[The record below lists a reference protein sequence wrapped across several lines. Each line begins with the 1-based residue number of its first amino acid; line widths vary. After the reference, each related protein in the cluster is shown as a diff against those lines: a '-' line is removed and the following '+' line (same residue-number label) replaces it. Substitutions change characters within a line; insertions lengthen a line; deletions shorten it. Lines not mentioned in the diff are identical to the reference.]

1 MTPGSPPPS
10 IARCSAP
17 SRSYVLASLR
27 ALHLDR
33 ACAPAVSWQL
43 RRTSHHQDQ
52 LYAGL
57 HTSRGSPSVRRATQ
71 RGLCHLSVLCSS
83 ARKED
88 IACAVWLLTARLL
101 IRIAE
106 AVWACVR
113 SE

>member
-1 MTPGSPPPS
+1 MTPSSPPPS

-57 HTSRGSPSVRRATQ
+57 HTSRGSPLEVVLGEVPVDVAGEQ
-71 RGLCHLSVLCSS
+71 RGRGGKISADQARALCGRSG
-83 ARKED
+83 
-88 IACAVWLLTARLL
+88 CAVGSAGMVEK
-101 IRIAE
+101 A
-106 AVWACVR
+106 
-113 SE
+113 

>member
-1 MTPGSPPPS
+1 MTPSSPPPS

-57 HTSRGSPSVRRATQ
+57 HTSRGSPPDLTQ
-71 RGLCHLSVLCSS
+71 GRFRVSS
-83 ARKED
+83 M
-88 IACAVWLLTARLL
+88 
-101 IRIAE
+101 
-106 AVWACVR
+106 
-113 SE
+113 S

>member
-57 HTSRGSPSVRRATQ
+57 HTSRGSPIILARRRTGAAPGDTRSCMMVDVGSMSRYGRMTRAVGTNEGG
-71 RGLCHLSVLCSS
+71 RG
-83 ARKED
+83 
-88 IACAVWLLTARLL
+88 
-101 IRIAE
+101 
-106 AVWACVR
+106 
-113 SE
+113 